1 MRILITS
8 LSIVV
13 LIFVISA
20 FYYSLYCRGI
30 KERERRLFGINI
42 LFILVLF
49 CTFLL
54 SITFIFTADLLPQC
68 ADIYNYEKSLTRDNY
83 LNNQLAMEEQVVIDT
98 VNRDFLPR
106 NKQFYYTYLFDKTSR
121 YQKEIQDNYEDLENL
136 QNTFYKELTSKL
148 IKLEDTVVPKDTLKF
163 NINKFIIDSTQ
174 HFICKTKMPLSLT
187 LFIIALIIVSVIT
200 LVQSIILLTIQQSIK
215 LTFISD
221 KYLKV
226 PLKTSAARRLVLII
240 NLIVINLFLILY
252 FYNYL
257 FSFLRQD
264 VYLSFKVYIG
274 VFINSLV
281 FISFN
286 FCRYNED

>member
-1 MRILITS
+1 
-8 LSIVV
+8 
-13 LIFVISA
+13 
-20 FYYSLYCRGI
+20 
-30 KERERRLFGINI
+30 
-42 LFILVLF
+42 
-49 CTFLL
+49 
-54 SITFIFTADLLPQC
+54 
-68 ADIYNYEKSLTRDNY
+68 
-83 LNNQLAMEEQVVIDT
+83 
-98 VNRDFLPR
+98 
-106 NKQFYYTYLFDKTSR
+106 
-121 YQKEIQDNYEDLENL
+121 
-136 QNTFYKELTSKL
+136 
-148 IKLEDTVVPKDTLKF
+148 
-163 NINKFIIDSTQ
+163 
-174 HFICKTKMPLSLT
+174 
-187 LFIIALIIVSVIT
+187 
-200 LVQSIILLTIQQSIK
+200 VQSIILLTIQQSIK